1 MTDIIDPFAQGSAPS
16 APSAP
21 GSIVDP
27 FDSSAARAPAPTQQ
41 ADGGGVKGFLKR
53 QLGGQ
58 GTQDYGQGAGYL
70 IDNPVT
76 RGLGSAA
83 NTLATGAAEIAQRA
97 VKPFSDSGAA
107 WLQRNVTQP
116 LAERGQQLDVP
127 QNASLGAAAVQRA
140 AELGGQ
146 LDFAGLTDGGSM
158 EAEAPMLGASV
169 LKRVASHITP
179 GSLRAAAVL
188 GSTNAGAEAAQ
199 QEAAGQAPESNLA
212 LLGQAAMQTGANLVP
227 LGGRGSWLRRATRGA
242 LVSEGLNEAQNVV
255 NGQPFGTGSVMAT
268 ATGAGFGLLPHGPSV
283 PHPGAE
289 PGSLSDAA
297 NTLSTETPT
306 LKRAPIV
313 DAEPTAAPAETPP
326 ATTNASQPD
335 QSQVAAP
342 VTPPWVNPETGE
354 QGPYTRADLRTALAQ
369 QMQAQYDAAGHVR
382 IDPQSLSQAWGVP
395 QSEILQERKR
405 AAELLMQ
412 QRAAQ
417 LDAANQ
423 QAARAQDAADAA
435 STAAASPT
443 GEPAAEPASNSSEQP
458 VPPASAAND
467 AGATS
472 ASVPFMITNRMRG
485 ELADLGYGTDDIS
498 RMTPAQAHDILQMGE
513 PSPGQLRDMLTPQ
526 AAASDAVGS
535 EQPTDRTQT
544 PSNATET
551 PHGDDNSGSAPAAA
565 TATPGA
571 EAGGAGDAQ
580 PAAQPQAGSGSGNT
594 QQPAARGGSA
604 VARPVESAD
613 ANSPLSSAAQP
624 KQLTAAVEQTPHEKV
639 EQAAAQAALSPHND
653 LPEPT
658 QAQKDAGNYQKGHV
672 SLHGLNISIENPRGS
687 VRSGTREDG
696 STWSHEMS
704 DHYGYI
710 KRTEGAD
717 GEHVDTYIGPKP
729 ESKKVYVVDQ
739 LDQKTGGFDE
749 HKAMLGYTSK
759 KDAIAAYKSNF
770 DDGWKVGPV
779 HTMDIAAFKD
789 WLKNGDTTAPVAEHK
804 ALATVGAESNGQIGA
819 KIPPEPQFSRPPYEM
834 TTDEVHAHSEA
845 VSRYGRDVEQ
855 AVLGDQADAWR
866 KALRERDSSNDDVSN
881 RGQAALD
888 AIESKL
894 SKRDVDA
901 LYGIGHSDEAFD
913 ELHDY
918 REAHSDASVSSPDD
932 AAWALGRFLSKLGRT
947 EGKDPSQ
954 WKREEQVAYAGMR
967 EVGHRI
973 AEEGWDSKA
982 IQKKALLQAAS
993 KFRDPNDAAFI
1004 LDRFLNLHDAKSA
1017 SPAFAADGNNRQKA
1031 LPAEASA
1038 AADRFDRAGFDE
1050 AGIFGRAIDDRRSVL
1065 ESIKEARGNA
1075 AFKKLF
1081 DLVGTLEK
1089 GKVTKGYAPKLQ
1101 EIADGLSRGFSIART
1116 RVELH
1121 DSTHPEFGKM
1131 LGVYDSNNH
1140 VISLRADKLRSH
1152 EAVSTF
1158 FHEYGHHIVDQ
1169 MLGKDL
1175 EHSEAGEAMYR
1186 AYMEWRREIA
1196 PDATLGEAKASRQA
1210 FFRNLYGDRTG
1221 ENTRGAAGAEL
1232 RDVEAN
1238 KRDYALDPHEFFADM
1253 LARTLYDHA
1262 GAQRLLGEAG
1272 GIFAKIAQAM
1282 KLAFDML
1289 RRFDGRL
1296 TDSPK
1301 AFHDFVDAAWNRY
1314 GGADEHEAQ
1323 RRARQ
1328 IAHPNDLRFS
1338 RDGWDD
1344 SFPDVVTAHRPGVLS
1359 EHPDYAAAKAGD
1371 AKAALRVARDIV
1383 TPDFVQQV
1391 RDALPAGSKPEIVPV
1406 VAREETGNN
1415 QIPRMAAEVLA
1426 KQLGTKVSDTIG
1438 QADKVGRGSSDA
1450 MDRLARQPTFTGE
1463 VKRGQ
1468 AYVLLDDTVTQGG
1481 TLAQLKTHIE
1491 REGGRV
1497 VLATALTGKDYS
1509 RKLALTP
1516 KTLEQVR
1523 GRFGSIENWWR
1534 EQFGHGFD
1542 GLTESEARTLLT
1554 YDKGRLSPDAL
1565 RDSVLARRIEG
1576 SGGVGEGA
1584 AGDRPNPETPGAG
1597 GQLKPDMDDSGDPD
1611 KPDRPRRP
1619 FSHAS
1624 QSIEQIHAQLPKLD
1638 QGTLQHVKDWI
1649 SGKATDLEP
1658 KALGALQ
1665 LRHVLELAGE
1675 EKVLSKPTKAYGE
1688 LFQRMDAERNQ
1699 MTTDGSAKVDAL
1711 RKWAYER
1718 GAAGWLGKVKPE
1730 AQQLFRFMHD
1740 VTQMGVDPM
1749 DEYQRLLIPDARG
1762 QLTPW
1767 TTELREERIKA
1778 LQGQIRG
1785 RGGEAN
1791 AELREQI
1798 KYLRSLP
1805 AREKARAQKYPE
1817 MLARWNAL
1825 TPEAREQF
1833 KVMRDHYRDVSD
1845 QLFKAAVERI
1855 NSLDIPQ
1862 QNKRA
1867 MIERMRQQFEDGRMD
1882 GVYFPLQRFGD
1893 YWIAGFHNGDYFF
1906 TKYESA
1912 QQAAHA
1918 EKALKAAGAE
1928 IEATGRQNND
1938 YRAKNAPSGTFIGE
1952 IMDTLRKNGAPEK
1965 VQDEIYQSFL
1975 KTLPELSLR
1984 KSGIHRKNIAGYT
1997 DDVPRVFAS
2006 NVFHA
2011 ASQISKARYGYQLQN
2026 TMEHMKGLMDAR
2038 RTYMDVKEAAHAD
2051 ALLGELQR
2059 RNDWILN
2066 PTDSKLANVASSIG
2080 FAYHLAAS
2088 PASALVNLIQT
2099 PHIVLPVLGAR
2110 HGWAPAMRELSAAM
2124 RDAVKTGGNIQR
2136 TLRTDDERQAYR
2148 ALQQQGT
2155 IQRTATHNLA
2165 GLAEGNALKSNPAYA
2180 KVMNAVSW
2188 MFHTSEMINRESTA
2202 IAAYRLARAQGQSF
2216 HDAVKYA
2223 DEITN
2228 GTHGDYSNANRA
2240 RYMQG
2245 NVGKILFQFKNYSLA
2260 MSWLWGRNFYKAFK
2274 GETPEVQ
2281 KLARRT
2287 LTGMLGMTG
2296 LFAGVVGMPIFNA
2309 LRYSANAVHLVTGD
2323 PDEPWDFETEFRSW
2337 LAEHLGSEAANVIAD
2352 GAANQVTGADVA
2364 SRVSMSDLWFRDV
2377 DKQLTGESAY
2387 DNMLESIAGPLGGMI
2402 KNMYVGT
2409 QLFNEGHTERGIETM
2424 LPAAAANA
2432 LKAMRYETQGANSLK
2447 GDPIVPDVSTP
2458 QALIQA
2464 IGFTPT
2470 VIAEQRRVNNALENY
2485 QSEIQTRRATLM
2497 NAFALAKLAGDD
2509 DGAAS
2514 ALEQIQ
2520 AFNQKYPE
2528 VAISMNAMHDS
2539 LRRRAE
2545 NSARAENGINLNRK
2559 LAQNLKEQVGVQ

>member
-1 MTDIIDPFAQGSAPS
+1 MAGASEPGDANSALT
-16 APSAP
+16 
-21 GSIVDP
+21 
-27 FDSSAARAPAPTQQ
+27 SAARSKEPPAPT
-41 ADGGGVKGFLKR
+41 D
-53 QLGGQ
+53 
-58 GTQDYGQGAGYL
+58 
-70 IDNPVT
+70 
-76 RGLGSAA
+76 
-83 NTLATGAAEIAQRA
+83 
-97 VKPFSDSGAA
+97 
-107 WLQRNVTQP
+107 
-116 LAERGQQLDVP
+116 
-127 QNASLGAAAVQRA
+127 
-140 AELGGQ
+140 
-146 LDFAGLTDGGSM
+146 
-158 EAEAPMLGASV
+158 
-169 LKRVASHITP
+169 
-179 GSLRAAAVL
+179 
-188 GSTNAGAEAAQ
+188 
-199 QEAAGQAPESNLA
+199 
-212 LLGQAAMQTGANLVP
+212 QT
-227 LGGRGSWLRRATRGA
+227 
-242 LVSEGLNEAQNVV
+242 
-255 NGQPFGTGSVMAT
+255 
-268 ATGAGFGLLPHGPSV
+268 
-283 PHPGAE
+283 
-289 PGSLSDAA
+289 
-297 NTLSTETPT
+297 
-306 LKRAPIV
+306 
-313 DAEPTAAPAETPP
+313 
-326 ATTNASQPD
+326 
-335 QSQVAAP
+335 
-342 VTPPWVNPETGE
+342 
-354 QGPYTRADLRTALAQ
+354 
-369 QMQAQYDAAGHVR
+369 
-382 IDPQSLSQAWGVP
+382 
-395 QSEILQERKR
+395 
-405 AAELLMQ
+405 
-412 QRAAQ
+412 
-417 LDAANQ
+417 
-423 QAARAQDAADAA
+423 AR
-435 STAAASPT
+435 
-443 GEPAAEPASNSSEQP
+443 
-458 VPPASAAND
+458 
-467 AGATS
+467 
-472 ASVPFMITNRMRG
+472 
-485 ELADLGYGTDDIS
+485 
-498 RMTPAQAHDILQMGE
+498 
-513 PSPGQLRDMLTPQ
+513 
-526 AAASDAVGS
+526 
-535 EQPTDRTQT
+535 
-544 PSNATET
+544 
-551 PHGDDNSGSAPAAA
+551 
-565 TATPGA
+565 
-571 EAGGAGDAQ
+571 
-580 PAAQPQAGSGSGNT
+580 
-594 QQPAARGGSA
+594 
-604 VARPVESAD
+604 
-613 ANSPLSSAAQP
+613 
-624 KQLTAAVEQTPHEKV
+624 EKV
-639 EQAAAQAALSPHND
+639 ESAAAQAALSPHND

-658 QAQKDAGNYQKGHV
+658 QAQREAGNYQKGHV
-672 SLHGLNISIENPRGS
+672 SLHGLDISIENPRGS
-687 VRSGTREDG
+687 VRSGQREDG
-696 STWSHEMS
+696 STWSHQMS

-729 ESKKVYVVDQ
+729 ASRKVYVVDQ
-739 LDQKTGGFDE
+739 IDQKTGAFDE

-770 DDGWKVGPV
+770 DNGWKVGPV
-779 HTMDIAAFKD
+779 HAMDIEDFKD
-789 WLKNGDTTAPVAEHK
+789 WLKNGDTAAPVAEHK
-804 ALATVGAESNGQIGA
+804 ALATAGSEPGGQSNA
-819 KIPPEPQFSRPPYEM
+819 TLPPEPQFSRPPYEM
-834 TTDEVHAHSEA
+834 TTEEVHAHSEA
-845 VSRYGRDVEQ
+845 VSRYGRDVER

-866 KALRERDSSNDDVSN
+866 KALRERDSSNDEVSN
-881 RGQAALD
+881 RGQATLD

-894 SKRDVDA
+894 PKRGVDA
-901 LYGIGHSDEAFD
+901 LYGIGHSDDAFD
-913 ELHDY
+913 ELTDY

-947 EGKDPSQ
+947 EGKDPSR

-973 AEEGWDSKA
+973 AQEGWDSKD
-982 IQKKALLQAAS
+982 IQKKALMQAAS
-993 KFRDPNDAAFI
+993 KFSDPNDAAFI
-1004 LDRFLNLHDAKSA
+1004 LDRFLNLKAEKPQLGKDA
-1017 SPAFAADGNNRQKA
+1017 AAREKA
-1031 LPAEASA
+1031 LPSSASEPA
-1038 AADRFDRAGFDE
+1038 RHFDHAGQDDF
-1050 AGIFGRAIDDRRSVL
+1050 GLFGRSIDDTRSVL
-1065 ESIKEARGNA
+1065 DSIKEARSNP

-1081 DLVGTLEK
+1081 DLVGNLEK
-1089 GKVTKGYAPKLQ
+1089 GKVTSSYVPKLQ
-1101 EIADGLSRGFSIART
+1101 KVADGLSKGFGIS
-1116 RVELH
+1116 RVRIDLH
-1121 DSTHPEFGKM
+1121 GSGHSEYGKM
-1131 LGVYDSNNH
+1131 LGVYDANNH

-1158 FHEYGHHIVDQ
+1158 FHEYGHHMVYQ

-1175 EHSEAGEAMYR
+1175 EHSVAGEAMYR

-1210 FFRNLYGDRTG
+1210 FFRNLYGERTG
-1221 ENTRGAAGAEL
+1221 ENSRGAAGEEIRSVDASRRE
-1232 RDVEAN
+1232 
-1238 KRDYALDPHEFFADM
+1238 YATDAHEFFADM
-1253 LARTLYDHA
+1253 VARTLYDHA

-1272 GIFAKIAQAM
+1272 GVFARIAQAM
-1282 KLAFDML
+1282 KMVFDMV
-1289 RRFDGRL
+1289 RHFDSRL

-1301 AFHDFVDAAWNRY
+1301 AFHDFVEAAWNRH
-1314 GGADEHEAQ
+1314 GGVDELEAQ
-1323 RRARQ
+1323 RRAQ
-1328 IAHPNDLRFS
+1328 QLSNPNDLRFS
-1338 RDGWDD
+1338 RDGWDKD
-1344 SFPDVVTAHRPGVLS
+1344 FPDVVTAHRPGVLS
-1359 EHPDYAAAKAGD
+1359 GHPDYVAAKAGD
-1371 AKAALRVARDIV
+1371 AKAALRVARDVV
-1383 TPDFVQQV
+1383 TPDFVQEV

-1406 VAREETGNN
+1406 VAREEAGNN
-1415 QIPRMAAEVLA
+1415 RIPEMAAEVLA
-1426 KQLGTKVSDTIG
+1426 QRLGTKVNDTIG
-1438 QADKVGRGSSDA
+1438 QAEKVSRAGADA

-1468 AYVLLDDTVTQGG
+1468 SYVLLDDTVTQGG

-1491 REGGRV
+1491 REGGKV

-1534 EQFGHGFD
+1534 QQFGHGFD

-1554 YDKGRLSPDAL
+1554 YDRGRLSPDAL
-1565 RDSVLARRIEG
+1565 RDGVLARRIEG
-1576 SGGVGEGA
+1576 GTSLGEGA
-1584 AGDRPNPETPGAG
+1584 AGDRPDPEAPGAG
-1597 GQLKPDMDDSGDPD
+1597 RDLKPDRDDSGDPD

-1624 QSIEQIHAQLPKLD
+1624 QSIEQIHEQLPKID
-1638 QGTLQHVKDWI
+1638 QGVVQQVKDWL
-1649 SGKATDLEP
+1649 SGKATDMEP

-1675 EKVLSKPTKAYGE
+1675 EKVLSKPTKAYGD
-1688 LFQRMDAERNQ
+1688 LFQRMDADRNQ
-1699 MTTDGSAKVDAL
+1699 MTTEGSAKVDGL

-1718 GAAGWLGKVKPE
+1718 GGAGWLGKIKPE
-1730 AQQLFRFMHD
+1730 AQKLFRFMHD

-1749 DEYQRLLIPDARG
+1749 DEYQRLLIPDSRG
-1762 QLTPW
+1762 ELTPW
-1767 TTELREERIKA
+1767 TNELRNERIKS

-1791 AELREQI
+1791 AEIREQI

-1833 KVMRDHYRDVSD
+1833 KVMRDHYREVSD
-1845 QLFKAAVERI
+1845 QLFQAAVERI

-1867 MIERMRQQFEDGRMD
+1867 MVERMRQQFEEGRMD

-1906 TKYESA
+1906 TKYETA
-1912 QQAAHA
+1912 QQAAQA
-1918 EKALKAAGAE
+1918 EKALKGAGAE

-1984 KSGIHRKNIAGYT
+1984 KSGIHRKNIAGFT

-2026 TMEHMKGLMDAR
+2026 MMEHMKGLMDAR

-2066 PTDSKLANVASSIG
+2066 PTDSKLANVATSIG

-2110 HGWAPAMRELSAAM
+2110 HGWAPAMRELSTAM
-2124 RDAVKTGGNIQR
+2124 RDAIKTGGNIQR

-2155 IQRTATHNLA
+2155 IRRTATHNLA

-2188 MFHTSEMINRESTA
+2188 MFHTSEMINREATA
-2202 IAAYRLARAQGQSF
+2202 MAAYRLARSKGQGF

-2281 KLARRT
+2281 QLARRT

-2309 LRYSANAVHLVTGD
+2309 LRYSANAVHLVTGN

-2377 DKQLTGESAY
+2377 DKQLAGASAY

-2432 LKAMRYETQGANSLK
+2432 LKAVRYETQGVNSLK
-2447 GDPIVPDVSTP
+2447 GDPIVPDVSVP

-2470 VIAEQRRVNNALENY
+2470 VVAEQRRVNNALENY

-2497 NAFALAKLAGDD
+2497 NAFALARLAGDD
-2509 DGAAS
+2509 DGAS
-2514 ALEQIQ
+2514 DALEQIQ
-2520 AFNQKYPE
+2520 AFNSKYPE
-2528 VAISMNAMHDS
+2528 VAISMNAMYES
-2539 LRRRAE
+2539 LRRRSD
-2545 NSARAENGINLNRK
+2545 NSAHAENGINLNRK
-2559 LAQNLKEQVGVQ
+2559 LAQNLKDQVGVGQ

>member
-1 MTDIIDPFAQGSAPS
+1 MANYFDQFDQA
-16 APSAP
+16 SAP
-21 GSIVDP
+21 GNSVSNGSGNY
-27 FDSSAARAPAPTQQ
+27 FDKFDQGSTGPQPQNGS
-41 ADGGGVKGFLKR
+41 GVTGFLKR

-58 GTQDYGQGAGYL
+58 STQDYGQGAGYL

-97 VKPFSDSGAA
+97 VQPFSSSGSA

-116 LAERGQQLDVP
+116 LAQRGQQLDVP
-127 QNASLGAAAVQRA
+127 QNAGLGAAAIQRA

-158 EAEAPMLGASV
+158 EAEAPIVGTSV
-169 LKRVASHITP
+169 LKRLASHITP

-212 LLGQAAMQTGANLVP
+212 LLGQATMQTGANLVP
-227 LGGRGSWLRRATRGA
+227 LGGRGNWLQRATRGA
-242 LVSEGLNEAQNVV
+242 LVSEGLNEAQNAI

-268 ATGAGFGLLPHGPSV
+268 ATGAGFGLLPHAPAV

-289 PGSLSDAA
+289 PGSLADAA
-297 NTLSTETPT
+297 NTLSTQSPA
-306 LKRAPIV
+306 LKRAPIGTSD
-313 DAEPTAAPAETPP
+313 DAAAAQAPAPRAPE
-326 ATTNASQPD
+326 AAAVD
-335 QSQVAAP
+335 QSPVAAP
-342 VTPPWVNPETGE
+342 ITPPWVNPETGE
-354 QGPYTRADLRTALAQ
+354 QGDYTRDDLRNALAK

-382 IDPQSLSQAWGVP
+382 IDPQALSQAWGVP
-395 QSEILQERKR
+395 QSQILQERKR
-405 AAELLMQ
+405 AADLLMQ
-412 QRAAQ
+412 QRSAQ
-417 LDAANQ
+417 LEATNQ
-423 QAARAQDAADAA
+423 PPSAAQDASNVAGA
-435 STAAASPT
+435 AAASPAGDAAT
-443 GEPAAEPASNSSEQP
+443 QKAQAPAAQDASAAAPSTDTDEPAA
-458 VPPASAAND
+458 
-467 AGATS
+467 TK
-472 ASVPFMITNRMRG
+472 ASVPFMITTRMRSD
-485 ELADLGYGTDDIS
+485 LAALGYGADDIS
-498 RMTPAQAHDILQMGE
+498 RMTPTQANDILKLGE
-513 PSPGQLRDMLTPQ
+513 PSPTQLRDMFSKPAPDAGSTSGVPQ
-526 AAASDAVGS
+526 GTTA
-535 EQPTDRTQT
+535 P
-544 PSNATET
+544 
-551 PHGDDNSGSAPAAA
+551 DNQPAAA
-565 TATPGA
+565 TETTHGNDN
-571 EAGGAGDAQ
+571 AGGPAATAKAKAGTEEGSAPNAQHSAQ
-580 PAAQPQAGSGSGNT
+580 PEAGSGGGNT
-594 QQPAARGGSA
+594 QQPSGRGGPA
-604 VARPVESAD
+604 VAGEGEAAD
-613 ANSPLSSAAQP
+613 ANAALSGKEGGSTQ
-624 KQLTAAVEQTPHEKV
+624 QTPQEKV
-639 EQAAAQAALSPHND
+639 ESAAAQAALSPHNN

-658 QAQKDAGNYQKGHV
+658 QAQKEAGNYQKGHV
-672 SLHGLNISIENPRGS
+672 SLHGLDISIENPRGS

-779 HTMDIAAFKD
+779 HAMDIAAFKD

-804 ALATVGAESNGQIGA
+804 ALATAGVESSGQSGA
-819 KIPPEPQFSRPPYEM
+819 KLPPEPRFSRPPYEM

-866 KALRERDSSNDDVSN
+866 RALRERDSSNDEVSN

-901 LYGIGHSDEAFD
+901 LYGIGHNDEAFD

-1004 LDRFLNLHDAKSA
+1004 LDRFLNLHDEKSA
-1017 SPAFAADGNNRQKA
+1017 APAVAADGNNRQKA

-1081 DLVGTLEK
+1081 DLVDTLEK
-1089 GKVTKGYAPKLQ
+1089 GKVTKGYVPKLQ
-1101 EIADGLSRGFSIART
+1101 EIADGLSKGFSIART

-1221 ENTRGAAGAEL
+1221 ENTRGVAGAEL

-1323 RRARQ
+1323 RRAQQ

-1359 EHPDYAAAKAGD
+1359 GHPDYQAAKAGD
-1371 AKAALRVARDIV
+1371 AKAALRVARDVV

-1406 VAREETGNN
+1406 VAREATGNN
-1415 QIPRMAAEVLA
+1415 RIPEMAAEVLA
-1426 KQLGTKVSDTIG
+1426 QKLGTKVNETIV
-1438 QADKVGRGSSDA
+1438 QAEKVGRGGADA
-1450 MDRLARQPTFTGE
+1450 MDRLAKQPTFAGE

-1468 AYVLLDDTVTQGG
+1468 AYVLLDDTLTQGG

-1516 KTLEQVR
+1516 KTLDQVR

-1565 RDSVLARRIEG
+1565 RDSVLARRIA
-1576 SGGVGEGA
+1576 GGTDVGEGA
-1584 AGDRPNPETPGAG
+1584 AGDRPNPETPGTG

-1624 QSIEQIHAQLPKLD
+1624 QSIEQIQEQLPRLD

-1675 EKVLSKPTKAYGE
+1675 EKVLAKPAKAYGDT
-1688 LFQRMDAERNQ
+1688 FQRMEADRNQ
-1699 MTTDGSAKVDAL
+1699 MTTDGSGKVDAL

-1767 TTELREERIKA
+1767 TTELRDERIKA

-1833 KVMRDHYRDVSD
+1833 KVMRDHYRDVQD
-1845 QLFKAAVERI
+1845 QLFKAAEDRI

-1867 MIERMRQQFEDGRMD
+1867 MIERMRQKFDEGRVD

-1893 YWIAGFHNGDYFF
+1893 YWIAGFHNGEYFF
-1906 TKYESA
+1906 AKYENA
-1912 QQAAHA
+1912 QKAAQA
-1918 EKALKAAGAE
+1918 EKAFKAGGAE

-2011 ASQISKARYGYQLQN
+2011 ASQISKARYGYQMQN
-2026 TMEHMKGLMDAR
+2026 MMGHMKGLMDAR

-2066 PTDSKLANVASSIG
+2066 PTDSKLANVATSIG

-2202 IAAYRLARAQGQSF
+2202 VAAYRLARAQGQSF